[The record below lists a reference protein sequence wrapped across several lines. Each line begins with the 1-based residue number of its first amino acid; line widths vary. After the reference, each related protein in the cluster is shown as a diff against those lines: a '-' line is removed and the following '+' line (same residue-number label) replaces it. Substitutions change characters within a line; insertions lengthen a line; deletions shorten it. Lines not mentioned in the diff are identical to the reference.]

1 MLLSVWLPSVLHA
14 EVDRRSLPERGM
26 TSDSIMQHVFHFS
39 PLYSKIIDE
48 YRADVYMKGRVQVH
62 KSNKLVRYIPSMFRL
77 EKGVNDY
84 IIESVSEM
92 HYRAPDIYD
101 RKVKAVSSTFPRDR
115 GQLTDI
121 TEFLNMNVYSSS
133 LMPDRLL
140 SPLDKESGK

>member
-1 MLLSVWLPSVLHA
+1 
-14 EVDRRSLPERGM
+14 M

-101 RKVKAVSSTFPRDR
+101 RNIQARGDLSLYAPVSRR
-115 GQLTDI
+115 
-121 TEFLNMNVYSSS
+121 
-133 LMPDRLL
+133 RL
-140 SPLDKESGK
+140 ETV

>member
-1 MLLSVWLPSVLHA
+1 MRFIGCFRVFLLLSVWLPSVLHA

-101 RKVKAVSSTFPRDR
+101 RNIQARGDLSLYAPVSRR
-115 GQLTDI
+115 
-121 TEFLNMNVYSSS
+121 
-133 LMPDRLL
+133 RL
-140 SPLDKESGK
+140 ETV